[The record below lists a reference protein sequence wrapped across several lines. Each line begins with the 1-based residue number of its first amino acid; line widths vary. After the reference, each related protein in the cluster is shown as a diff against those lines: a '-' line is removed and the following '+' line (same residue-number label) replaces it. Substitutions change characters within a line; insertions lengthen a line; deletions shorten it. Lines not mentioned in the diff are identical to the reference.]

1 MNGKPDKLDEYLNA
15 ACKVHQSKKSWARKL
30 AVTKE
35 FFACFISAW
44 HVARLYKLGIKY
56 YNGQDVKQD
65 YAQAMRLLKDAAEY
79 GIDAA
84 RCALG
89 LMYYEGAGVPQDR
102 EQSQYWFKQ
111 ADVQEAFFFRSSMRD
126 GVGESAWVRYWK
138 AWFGDNNAWKV
149 LTRDAEQGDADAQIA
164 LGVKMAYQT
173 ILSAKKG
180 RYWLEKAAAQG
191 EAEAQFLLGHMYWHG
206 NGVKQDRSQA
216 LRLFKEAAAKG
227 DELAQSFLDLGY
239 SED

>member
-1 MNGKPDKLDEYLNA
+1 MNEKPNKLYEYWNA
-15 ACKVHQSKKSWARKL
+15 ANKVHQPKKGWARKL

-35 FFACFISAW
+35 FFACFISMW

-65 YAQAMRLLKDAAEY
+65 YAQAMRLLRDAAEY
-79 GIDAA
+79 GMDAA
-84 RCALG
+84 QCALG
-89 LMYYEGAGVPQDR
+89 WMYYEGAGVPQDR

-111 ADVQEAFFFRSSMRD
+111 AEDVKEAFFFRSSMRD

-138 AWFGDNNAWKV
+138 AWFGDKKAWKL

-227 DELAQSFLDLGY
+227 DELAQSFLAR
-239 SED
+239 